1 MPKKL
6 IVSIYGG
13 AVEDIDL
20 PEVGGGGAPAP
31 AAGAM
36 PMAAPVP
43 AAPAAPMGAEPA
55 AGGTV

>member
-20 PEVGGGGAPAP
+20 PDVEGSGAPAP

-36 PMAAPVP
+36 PMAVPPP
-43 AAPAAPMGAEPA
+43 AAPAAPIAAPA
-55 AGGTV
+55 VGGTV